1 MERDEIDGAVVA
13 IPVVS
18 RNSLDT
24 PNIVQV
30 GLKGLLNECLVG
42 QVEQR

>member
-1 MERDEIDGAVVA
+1 MA
-13 IPVVS
+13 VVS

-24 PNIVQV
+24 PDIVQV
-30 GLKGLLNECLVG
+30 GLKGLVNERLVR